1 MSHIDKVAIT
11 PFHSLDRYPNLKIQE
26 DFKDE
31 NWNQLYLQKFQ
42 IFTSWTHHYRQ
53 FVRFSF
59 SPNPF
64 VFIVFILFLFLF
76 YVLFL
81 VCYRPSWSHWTKFR
95 PKILS
100 GKEMQMAKCF
110 NVWKIFLKIWQG
122 FFFCTTRR
130 IIFLAMFYR
139 MDENPF
145 GPSCAPSFFWSE
157 AAAQT

>member
-11 PFHSLDRYPNLKIQE
+11 PFHSLDRYPNLKILE

-31 NWNQLYLQKFQ
+31 KPA
-42 IFTSWTHHYRQ
+42 IFTKVSLPPERTTTVNMKE

-76 YVLFL
+76 YILFL
-81 VCYRPSWSHWTKFR
+81 VCYRPSWSSWTKFR
-95 PKILS
+95 PEILS

-110 NVWKIFLKIWQG
+110 ILDQCLENFLKIWRG
-122 FFFCTTRR
+122 FSIRTTRK
-130 IIFLAMFYR
+130 IIFL
-139 MDENPF
+139 EI
-145 GPSCAPSFFWSE
+145 S
-157 AAAQT
+157 